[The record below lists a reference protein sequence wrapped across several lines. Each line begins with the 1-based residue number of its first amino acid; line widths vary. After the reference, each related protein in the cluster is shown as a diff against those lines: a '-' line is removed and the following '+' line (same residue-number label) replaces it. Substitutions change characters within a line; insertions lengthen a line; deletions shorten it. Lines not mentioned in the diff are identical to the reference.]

1 MDAFGKLKGRF
12 GQFLEQKKLLSE
24 IAECEAQ
31 AAANPQDQVPLRKLV
46 DLYQIAERQEDVIT
60 TLMTLADLARN
71 QGQLKAA
78 LAFYRQADSMSTPE
92 RRVQILRRSI
102 LIHIDLKDFDQ
113 VYATAREIIEYYL
126 ANNQRE
132 VAVGFYKTLPPL
144 GERDHILRRDLS
156 ELVQLRDEVWT
167 QGAKGT
173 WRMEVAAKPV
183 PTIEEFSDM
192 TVLLV
197 DDDADLLNLLAT
209 TLAPLQCRIVTAV
222 DGEDALEKVRQ
233 RTPSLIISD
242 LVMPKMDG
250 SQLYESLQHD
260 PGSEAIPFMCLTSHS
275 DASEQAAAFERGV
288 EFFVT
293 KPFRPKEMRV
303 LIARILRRFRKRPTM
318 TGEIE
323 EIGVANLLRLLES
336 TRRNGTLVL
345 EQDGKTGVVYVSDGR
360 PIDVVYGDRTP
371 EQAFC
376 ALVAWRTG
384 QFRFKRRTL
393 EHSHRLFAGA
403 QELLA
408 EATRRG
414 NEERRVIASLPH
426 DPDTL
431 LVIAAK
437 LTRVEMP
444 RGADFADFERLSLVV
459 DGVRSLGE
467 ILDALA
473 GKLEQLMLLAEL
485 YARGHI
491 RRVEPDAV
499 PLQTVVESGRRSS
512 IASRVPDTD
521 LWK

>member
-1 MDAFGKLKGRF
+1 MDAFGKLRGRF

-31 AAANPQDQVPLRKLV
+31 AAASPQDQTPLRKLV
-46 DLYQIAERQEDVIT
+46 DLYQMAERQEDVIA
-60 TLMTLADLARN
+60 TLMSLADLSRN
-71 QGQLKAA
+71 QGQPKAA
-78 LAFYRQADSMSTPE
+78 LAFYRQAESMCASE
-92 RRVQILRRSI
+92 RRVQVLRRTI
-102 LIHIDLKDFDQ
+102 PIHIDLKDYDQ
-113 VYATAREIIEYYL
+113 VYATAREVIEYYL

-173 WRMEVAAKPV
+173 WRTEVAAKPV
-183 PTIEEFSDM
+183 PTIEEFSDL
-192 TVLLV
+192 TVLIV
-197 DDDADLLNLLAT
+197 DDDADLLNLLTT
-209 TLAPLQCRIVTAV
+209 TLSPLQCNIVTAV
-222 DGEDALEKVRQ
+222 DGEDALEKIRQ

-250 SQLYESLQHD
+250 SQLYEALQAD
-260 PGSEAIPFMCLTSHS
+260 PGFEDIPFMCLTSHG

-323 EIGVANLLRLLES
+323 EIGVPNLLRLLES
-336 TRRNGTLVL
+336 TRRTGTLVL
-345 EQDGKTGVVYVSDGR
+345 ENAGKTGVLYILDGR
-360 PIDVVYGDRTP
+360 PIDTVYGDRTP
-371 EQAFC
+371 DQAFC
-376 ALVAWRTG
+376 ALMAWRG
-384 QFRFKRRTL
+384 GRFLFRRRIV
-393 EHSHRLFAGA
+393 EHPHRLFAGA

-408 EATRRG
+408 EATRRMT
-414 NEERRVIASLPH
+414 EERRVIASLPH
-426 DPDTL
+426 DPETRL
-431 LVIAAK
+431 AIAAK

-444 RGADFADFERLSLVV
+444 RGADYADFERLAKVV
-459 DGVRSLGE
+459 DGIRPLGE
-467 ILDALA
+467 ILDALS
-473 GKLEQLMLLAEL
+473 GKLEQLLLLAEL

-491 RRVEPDAV
+491 RRVEADV
-499 PLQTVVESGRRSS
+499 LPLQAVESIRKPPVT
-512 IASRVPDTD
+512 SRVPDTD